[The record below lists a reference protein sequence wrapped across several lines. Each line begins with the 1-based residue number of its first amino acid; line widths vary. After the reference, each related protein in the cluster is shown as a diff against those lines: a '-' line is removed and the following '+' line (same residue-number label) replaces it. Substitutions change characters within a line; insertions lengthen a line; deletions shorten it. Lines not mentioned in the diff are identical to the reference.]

1 MTSEGYLEL
10 DPAREDPIF
19 LSTMPAGPAQRRHAL
34 IAVIVAIAVFLAAVP
49 FVRVQLPPSP
59 AFISIH
65 ESALLVITLITAVL
79 LFGQFAILRSRAML
93 VLAAGYLYAAV
104 MTIPH
109 VLAFPGV
116 LTPTGLLGGG
126 PQTSAWLYVFWRVGY
141 EVSLITYVVL
151 SSWKPAAPLQSARVA
166 IVSSVAIVVAL
177 TGLLTL
183 IVRQA
188 DSILPALQ
196 NDGRYTHTT
205 LTMAMIS
212 LLVGV
217 IFLLWFWR
225 RGAKSVLDLWL
236 LVVIFM
242 LLLAAILSSVL
253 NTGRFDFGFVFGR
266 LFGLAAASF
275 VLINLLIQNSRLY
288 AKLAAGQAELQRL
301 TRVDPLTGIANRRAF
316 DLAIETEWRRAM
328 RNRTS
333 LSLLLA
339 DVDSFKSFNDIY
351 GHPAG
356 DDCLRAVA
364 EVLVKTA
371 RRAGETVARCGGEEF
386 TVLLPGVDR
395 AEAST
400 LAQRLCQTVRDLNI
414 PHAAS
419 SVAPHVT
426 ISAGVATAFP
436 ARDPDPWAP
445 GPDGLVER
453 ADRALYAAKAAGRDQ
468 VAEDGP
474 AAADGQRS
482 NARYAS
488 QLSLTP
494 WSRWRGK
501 PL

>member
-1 MTSEGYLEL
+1 MEL
-10 DPAREDPIF
+10 DPAQEDQVF

-34 IAVIVAIAVFLAAVP
+34 VVVVVSIVVFLAAAP

-59 AFISIH
+59 AFISIQ
-65 ESALLVITLITAVL
+65 ESALLVISLITAVL

-104 MTIPH
+104 MTVPH

-116 LTPTGLLGGG
+116 FTPTGLMGAG
-126 PQTSAWLYVFWRVGY
+126 PQASAWLFVFWRIGY
-141 EVSLITYVVL
+141 ELSLIAYIVM
-151 SSWKPAAPLQSARVA
+151 SSRKPASPVRSASVA
-166 IVSSVAIVVAL
+166 IVSSIVIVVAL
-177 TGLLTL
+177 TCLLTL
-183 IVRQA
+183 FATQA
-188 DSILPALQ
+188 DGILPALQ
-196 NDGRYTHTT
+196 NDGRYTRTT
-205 LTMAMIS
+205 LVTAIVS
-212 LLVGV
+212 LSLGLL
-217 IFLLWFWR
+217 FLLWFWR

-242 LLLAAILSSVL
+242 ILLSAVLSAVL

-333 LSLLLA
+333 LSLLLV
-339 DVDSFKSFNDIY
+339 DVDSFKSFNDVY

-356 DDCLRAVA
+356 DDCLRAIA
-364 EVLVKTA
+364 DVLVNTT

-386 TVLLPGVDR
+386 TVLLPGIDSG
-395 AEAST
+395 EASV
-400 LAQRLCQTVRDLNI
+400 LARRLCQTVRDLNI

-419 SVAPHVT
+419 SVAAHVT

-453 ADRALYAAKAAGRDQ
+453 ADRALYAAKAAGRDR
-468 VAEDGP
+468 VAEDEP
-474 AAADGQRS
+474 EVANERRVDGGLV
-482 NARYAS
+482 S
-488 QLSLTP
+488 QISLTP